1 MATTDSPRVMT
12 LEMLRAQIRLRVNT
26 HDCDPDPDGEGNCG
40 VCGLPMNEEPE
51 NPELDC
57 A

>member
-1 MATTDSPRVMT
+1 MT